1 MKGSGLFFAR
11 KLVSK
16 FAGAEVTRWGTWF
29 ASRFPPPHV
38 GGYGQPEG
46 TNLNPASMT
55 IPLVVAFVFS
65 VGTGGCSRNNSGS
78 SAHERTMSSRQF
90 KQFVAQ
96 KESQASAAAKADGKE
111 MMPEFKSLFAAASK
125 KDWPKVK
132 SIFEDLARRAPQY
145 SGGGPT
151 DNRLTGTQWAAVL
164 ETDGALEA
172 FSLGNERYVA
182 AFGADVIQS
191 IPPGSIYFGGTDQ
204 GRFVITAMQ
213 KSHVNADPFF
223 TLTQNALADGGYL
236 GYVRKMYGQKIYI
249 PTDEDSERCFK
260 DYTDDATRRLRANQ
274 LKPGENVKVVDGKP
288 QVSGRVAVMAINGLI
303 AKEIFDR
310 NPDHEF
316 YIEESFPLDWMYP
329 YLEPHGLIFKVDRE
343 PPAELSEAALN
354 EDRDY
359 WTRYLAPLI
368 GDWLTVDTTA
378 QDIAA
383 FVDKVH
389 RQRDFQGFKGDSKFV
404 QDRYS
409 KWMYSKLRSNI
420 AGLYL
425 WRMEHAG
432 SAEEKARMAEAADFA
447 LRQAWAL
454 GPDLPDVVF
463 RYVNFLA
470 GRKQITEAVLVG
482 ETASHFPALQ
492 MGSGA
497 QLRDLVRKL
506 KDLQA
511 H

>member
-1 MKGSGLFFAR
+1 
-11 KLVSK
+11 
-16 FAGAEVTRWGTWF
+16 
-29 ASRFPPPHV
+29 
-38 GGYGQPEG
+38 
-46 TNLNPASMT
+46 
-55 IPLVVAFVFS
+55 
-65 VGTGGCSRNNSGS
+65 
-78 SAHERTMSSRQF
+78 
-90 KQFVAQ
+90 
-96 KESQASAAAKADGKE
+96 
-111 MMPEFKSLFAAASK
+111 
-125 KDWPKVK
+125 
-132 SIFEDLARRAPQY
+132 
-145 SGGGPT
+145 
-151 DNRLTGTQWAAVL
+151 
-164 ETDGALEA
+164 
-172 FSLGNERYVA
+172 
-182 AFGADVIQS
+182 
-191 IPPGSIYFGGTDQ
+191 
-204 GRFVITAMQ
+204 VITAMQ

-223 TLTQNALADGGYL
+223 TLTQNALADNSYL
-236 GYVRKMYGQKIYI
+236 GYLREMYGKKIYI
-249 PTDEDSERCFK
+249 PTHEDSEKCFK
-260 DYTDDATRRLRANQ
+260 DYTDDATRRLKANQ

-303 AKEIFDR
+303 AKAIFDR

-329 YLEPHGLIFKVDRE
+329 YLEPHGLIFKIDRE
-343 PPAELSEAALN
+343 PPAELPEAALN

-378 QDIAA
+378 PDIAA

-389 RQRDFQGFKGDSKFV
+389 RQRDFQGFKGDPKFV

-425 WRMEHAG
+425 WRMEHAR
-432 SAEEKARMAEAADFA
+432 SAEEKARMAEGADFA

-454 GPDLPDVVF
+454 GPDLPEVVF

-506 KDLQA
+506 KDSQA

>member
-1 MKGSGLFFAR
+1 
-11 KLVSK
+11 
-16 FAGAEVTRWGTWF
+16 
-29 ASRFPPPHV
+29 
-38 GGYGQPEG
+38 
-46 TNLNPASMT
+46 
-55 IPLVVAFVFS
+55 
-65 VGTGGCSRNNSGS
+65 
-78 SAHERTMSSRQF
+78 MSSRQF

-96 KESQASAAAKADGKE
+96 KEAQASASAKADGKE
-111 MMPEFKSLFAAASK
+111 MLPEYKSLFAAASK

-132 SIFEDLARRAPQY
+132 SIFDDLARRAPQY
-145 SGGGPT
+145 SGGGPK
-151 DNRLTGTQWAAVL
+151 DDRLTGTQWAAVL

-172 FSLGNERYVA
+172 FSIGNERYVS

-191 IPPGSIYFGGTDQ
+191 IPPGSIYFGGTDY

-236 GYVRKMYGQKIYI
+236 GYVRKMYGERIYI
-249 PTDEDSERCFK
+249 PTDEDSQKCFK
-260 DYTDDATRRLRANQ
+260 DYTDDAARRLRANQ

-288 QVSGRVAVMAINGLI
+288 QVSGQVAVMAINGLI
-303 AKEIFDR
+303 AKVIFDR

-329 YLEPHGLIFKVDRE
+329 YLEPHGLIFKIDRE
-343 PPAELSEAALN
+343 PAAELSEAALT

-359 WTRYLAPLI
+359 WTRYVAPLI

-389 RQRDFQGFKGDSKFV
+389 RQRDFKGFKGDPKFV

-425 WRMEHAG
+425 WRMEHAR
-432 SAEEKARMAEAADFA
+432 SAEEKARMAEGADFA